1 MKILQGK
8 LLGRGMKIGIVVSA
22 LNKSIALELLT
33 GTLET
38 LKKYGIKDE
47 YIAVAWV
54 PSDIEI
60 PLVAKKMANNEMYD
74 AVICLGVITKGSI
87 SYFDYV
93 CLEVCKAISVVSLS
107 TEKPV
112 INGIL
117 ITNTIEEAIEKS
129 RIESENNGYN
139 AAIKAIEMVNLLD
152 II

>member
-1 MKILQGK
+1 MKMLQGT
-8 LLGRGMKIGIVVSA
+8 LLGRGMRIGIVVSA
-22 LNKSIALELLT
+22 LNKTIALELLS
-33 GTLET
+33 GSLEG
-38 LKKYGIKDE
+38 LKKYGVQDD

-60 PLVAKKMANNEMYD
+60 PLVAKRMANNEMYD
-74 AVICLGVITKGSI
+74 AVICLGMIIKGSI

-107 TEKPV
+107 SEKPV

-117 ITNTIEEAIEKS
+117 ITNTIEEAIEES
-129 RIESENNGYN
+129 RVESGNNGYN
-139 AAIKAIEMVNLLD
+139 AAIKAMEMVNLLD